1 LLERAVADLKR
12 HAEDA
17 GRPVMFEVF
26 ARYDLA
32 DDAADRPKYTDVARE
47 LKLTASTVTN
57 HLAAMRRQFRTIVL
71 ERLREL
77 TSSDE
82 EWEAEAARLLGRASR
97 RAAPGEP
104 GDRT

>member
-1 LLERAVADLKR
+1 M
-12 HAEDA
+12 
-17 GRPVMFEVF
+17 MFEVF

-32 DDAADRPKYTDVARE
+32 RRYATPGRRTRTIARA
-47 LKLTASTVTN
+47 LNLTPATVTN

-82 EWEAEAARLLGRASR
+82 EWEAEAARLLGAFDSR
-97 RAAPGEP
+97 SVD
-104 GDRT
+104 DRSLAQDRR